1 MLSSHLVIPREGHLE
16 ELIHIFTYLRKH
28 MNTEMV
34 FDPSVPNID
43 KNYFQLQDWIYSIY
57 YSPGE
62 TLEEALPPNMPKPL
76 VTSFTIHNLLMMTI
90 LTNI

>member
-16 ELIHIFTYLRKH
+16 ELLHIFTYMRKH

-43 KNYFQLQDWIYSIY
+43 KELF
-57 YSPGE
+57 P
-62 TLEEALPPNMPKPL
+62 
-76 VTSFTIHNLLMMTI
+76 TSRMDLLNLLFTG
-90 LTNI
+90 